1 MWCWLKVILS
11 LDRGFLATLGGTLV
25 VIVTAIVDA
34 TVIIID
40 YQSAG
45 VIDVDR
51 TTPFAGEFHCL
62 HLGMNMFPRLC
73 PRLSNGG
80 VYPAVCQVYKQRLEP
95 RQRGDDH
102 TEAEL
107 DHAENVWAGGGSA
120 RLPLMRRPVCRP
132 A

>member
-1 MWCWLKVILS
+1 MLFVII
-11 LDRGFLATLGGTLV
+11 FIVVVVA
-25 VIVTAIVDA
+25 VIVIF
-34 TVIIID
+34 
-40 YQSAG
+40 YQSAS
-45 VIDVDR
+45 VIDGG
-51 TTPFAGEFHCL
+51 TATPFAGEFHCL

-73 PRLSNGG
+73 PRPSNGG
-80 VYPAVCQVYKQRLEP
+80 VYLAVCQVYKQRLEP